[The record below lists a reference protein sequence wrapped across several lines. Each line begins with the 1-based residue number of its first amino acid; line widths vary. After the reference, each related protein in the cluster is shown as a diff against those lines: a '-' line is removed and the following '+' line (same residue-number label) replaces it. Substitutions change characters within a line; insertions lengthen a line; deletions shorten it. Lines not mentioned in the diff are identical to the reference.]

1 MNTYIQVTQEGKGET
16 ASLFDDFMAKSVWVK
31 QKTRSNERVLTLLN
45 QRL

>member
-1 MNTYIQVTQEGKGET
+1 MKQPH
-16 ASLFDDFMAKSVWVK
+16 SLMILWQMVSVWVKLWVK